1 MSHDDMRPKAQQINN
16 ERVSGMGRRRFLK
29 ALSAAGLTGASAS
42 YLTADDVKAA
52 ASDEVPIVY
61 AHRHEDPTRPE
72 AGIETK
78 VKYVPADWYN
88 ELEHARRVRRSMGL
102 ENLDGVVE
110 VGAAPGKYG
119 GRGAHIDVGIAR
131 EVARDAGTTFD
142 EVAGR
147 IPTSREGIEIRIREV
162 GMPQLDNCYNSDYG
176 DSVPAGAI
184 AKNSDGAYGTLTGG
198 VYDDGAGPKFTT
210 NQHIYN
216 DVSDDSMFHDDTSNS
231 PVAEI
236 YDSKCNLD
244 YVLGEPANGHSPTQ
258 SIAGTNLTINYQYDR
273 NGIDDLIAQDE
284 TARKNGV
291 RTCETSGKI
300 VKSGGYIGVVDDGCS
315 DRDFQVKGEWDT
327 NGGDSGSAVYRDM
340 GDGDAGI
347 LSMHAG
353 TDPLNGNA
361 FGFGAYHLEDQQNI
375 YWA

>member
-1 MSHDDMRPKAQQINN
+1 MPEDDARPKVQQITN

-29 ALSAAGLTGASAS
+29 ALSAAGITGASAS
-42 YLTADDVKAA
+42 YLTAGDVEAA

-61 AHRHEDPTRPE
+61 AYRHEDPTRPE
-72 AGIETK
+72 AGVETK

-110 VGAAPGKYG
+110 AGVATGKYG
-119 GRGAHIDVGIAR
+119 GRSAHIDIGIAR
-131 EVARDAGTTFD
+131 EAAQRAGTTFE
-142 EVAGR
+142 EVASR
-147 IPTSREGIEIRIREV
+147 IPASREGVEVKIREV
-162 GMPQLDNCYNSDYG
+162 GMPELTNCYNSDYG
-176 DSVPAGAI
+176 DNVPGSAI
-184 AKNSDGAYGTLTGG
+184 IKNTDGGYGTLTGG
-198 VYDDGAGPKFTT
+198 VYDSGAGPKFVT

-216 DVSDDSMFHDDTSNS
+216 SVSDDSMFHDDTSDTS
-231 PVAEI
+231 VAEI
-236 YDSKCNLD
+236 YETKCNLD
-244 YVLGEPANGHSPTQ
+244 YVLGNPANGHSATQ
-258 SIAGTNLTINYQYDR
+258 EIAGTSLTINYQYSR

-284 TARKNGV
+284 TAKKHGV

-300 VKSGGYIGVVDDGCS
+300 VKSGGYIGAVDDGCS
-315 DRDFQVKGEWDT
+315 DRDFQVKGEWKIDD
-327 NGGDSGSAVYRDM
+327 GDSGSATYRDM

-347 LSMHAG
+347 LSMNAG
-353 TDPLNGNA
+353 RDPLNGNA